1 MGIRLWGH
9 ISFKALI
16 RYDKHIFLDIPWT
29 FREENKDMAQTE
41 KLMGFQKG
49 FKIYKTS
56 VQAGNFVCCVLEG
69 VSKKKEKKKMFLM
82 VDSEIDMQMVDS
94 ENE

>member
-1 MGIRLWGH
+1 
-9 ISFKALI
+9 
-16 RYDKHIFLDIPWT
+16 
-29 FREENKDMAQTE
+29 
-41 KLMGFQKG
+41 MGFQKG

-69 VSKKKEKKKMFLM
+69 VSKKNRKKKNVFDG
-82 VDSEIDMQMVDS
+82 DSEIDMQMVDS

>member
-1 MGIRLWGH
+1 
-9 ISFKALI
+9 
-16 RYDKHIFLDIPWT
+16 
-29 FREENKDMAQTE
+29 
-41 KLMGFQKG
+41 MGFQKG

-94 ENE
+94 ENEWTGNSSSEESEENWEAEWNEKYWSPNSFSWISRYI

>member
-1 MGIRLWGH
+1 
-9 ISFKALI
+9 
-16 RYDKHIFLDIPWT
+16 
-29 FREENKDMAQTE
+29 
-41 KLMGFQKG
+41 MGFQKG

-69 VSKKKEKKKMFLM
+69 VSKKNKKKMFLM

-94 ENE
+94 ENEWPGNSSSEESEENWEAEWNEKYWSPNSFSWIWRYI

>member
-1 MGIRLWGH
+1 
-9 ISFKALI
+9 
-16 RYDKHIFLDIPWT
+16 
-29 FREENKDMAQTE
+29 
-41 KLMGFQKG
+41 MGFQKG

-69 VSKKKEKKKMFLM
+69 VSKKKRKKKMFLM

>member
-1 MGIRLWGH
+1 
-9 ISFKALI
+9 
-16 RYDKHIFLDIPWT
+16 
-29 FREENKDMAQTE
+29 
-41 KLMGFQKG
+41 MGFQKG

-69 VSKKKEKKKMFLM
+69 VSKSKREEKKKMFLM